1 MIYKEKIAIWGEIPT
16 QMAGK
21 WNLRCNCSQADFL
34 QQYKVAHTEQ
44 QAHPCGYILCLDGER
59 PSALRRV
66 APGDRHGKD
75 IMMAKANERLN
86 ELLRIKPFPPLRTE
100 GLREGL
106 ALPL

>member
-1 MIYKEKIAIWGEIPT
+1 
-16 QMAGK
+16 MAGK
-21 WNLRCNCSQADFL
+21 WNLKCNFCHADFL

-44 QAHPCGYILCLDGER
+44 QARLCGYILCLDGER

-66 APGDRHGKD
+66 ALGDIHGKD
-75 IMMAKANERLN
+75 SMMAKVSERLN
-86 ELLRIKPFPPLRTE
+86 ELLTIKLFPPLRTE